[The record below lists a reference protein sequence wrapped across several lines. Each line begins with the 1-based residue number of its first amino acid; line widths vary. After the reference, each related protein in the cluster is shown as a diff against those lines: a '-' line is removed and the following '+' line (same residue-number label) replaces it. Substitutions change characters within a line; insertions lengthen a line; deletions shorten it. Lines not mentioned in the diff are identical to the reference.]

1 MRVKREVSGVARHL
15 GKISTLSVDRFK
27 FSNMQ
32 ICFSA
37 CKQLN
42 ITLKNIYH
50 YLALFRPWRRGVC
63 GGGRV
68 TGFAHTGRREICC
81 ESAEIL
87 AAV

>member
-15 GKISTLSVDRFK
+15 GKISTLSVEGFK

-37 CKQLN
+37 CERLN

-50 YLALFRPWRRGVC
+50 YRALFSAVAVAAGEGGRGGSC

-68 TGFAHTGRREICC
+68 TGFCPHR
-81 ESAEIL
+81 SA
-87 AAV
+87 